1 MLYKSDSEEG
11 DLKIEIE
18 ILDKLKSVLPDEEQ
32 AK

>member
-1 MLYKSDSEEG
+1 MLYKSDSEG